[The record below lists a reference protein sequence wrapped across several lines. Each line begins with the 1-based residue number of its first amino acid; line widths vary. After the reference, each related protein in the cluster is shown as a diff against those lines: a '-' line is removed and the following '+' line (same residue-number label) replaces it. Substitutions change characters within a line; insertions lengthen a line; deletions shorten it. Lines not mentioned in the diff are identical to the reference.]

1 MRLYT
6 IGYEALLP
14 DALMAELEAAG
25 VRRLID
31 VRFRPQSRR
40 PGMSKTRLAAR
51 LAEHGIAYEHR
62 RALGTPADIRWY
74 YKHGRVSEGA
84 DRFRAHVEGEHADD
98 LDALAAEL
106 RAGAPA
112 TALMCLEADPAEC
125 HRRIVTEAV
134 AARVPELEV
143 VDL

>member
-1 MRLYT
+1 MRLHT
-6 IGYEALLP
+6 IGYETLLP
-14 DALMAELEAAG
+14 DPLVAELEAAG

-62 RALGTPADIRWY
+62 RGLGTPADIRWY
-74 YKHGRVSEGA
+74 YKHGHVEEGA
-84 DRFRAHVEGEHADD
+84 RRFRAHIAGSEGVE
-98 LDALAAEL
+98 ALAAEL
-106 RAGAPA
+106 RAGAPP
-112 TALMCLEADPAEC
+112 TALMCLEADPATC
-125 HRRIVTEAV
+125 HRRVLTEAL
-134 AARVPELEV
+134 RERLPDLQV